1 MSDRRLSLKKER
13 LVELTSDDLV
23 NVIGAAGDAPPT
35 LPLRECVVIR
45 TLQGCTTNIHCP

>member
-13 LVELTSDDLV
+13 LVELTSTDLV
-23 NVIGAAGDAPPT
+23 NVIGAANDAPPT
-35 LPLRECVVIR
+35 IPVKDCVYIK